1 MKQIT
6 CEICGGKNIIKR
18 DGAYVCADCGIK
30 YTADEIKKLLS
41 NAPDDEPACR
51 EMPLENLE
59 STPSNSTAD
68 RENPDKINHKSKIP
82 LIAFAAC
89 VCVALL
95 VVAVEF
101 IIPNVRYNN
110 AVSLMNDG
118 KYEEAIASFEKLG
131 DYKDCKEL
139 IDSCNKD
146 KAYYDAV
153 ELLAEGE
160 TVDAYES
167 LIALDGYSD
176 SSEKAEEIYEE
187 YKREKIKVADVGD
200 IIYFGTFEQDSDIS
214 YGKEDIK
221 WLVLEKKDN
230 KLLVIS
236 KKALCNIQYNKPY
249 ANDSVTS
256 RAELQA
262 YLMQSG
268 TGSVTWESCT
278 LRAWLNSTFLE
289 EAFSES
295 EQQQIQTTTVL
306 AENNS
311 QSDAEPGNDT
321 DDKMFLL
328 STAEFEKY
336 CTTDEL
342 RTCAPTAYAIS
353 SSADTSETNKDLA
366 KATCVWWLRTQGTS
380 DTCTC
385 VVDKGNINYSGENI
399 AETSIYVRPAMW
411 IDLSA

>member
-41 NAPDDEPACR
+41 NTPDDEPACS
-51 EMPLENLE
+51 EMPLENSE
-59 STPSNSTAD
+59 STPSNSTAG
-68 RENPDKINHKSKIP
+68 REIQNKINHKSKIP
-82 LIAFAAC
+82 LLALAAC

-95 VVAVEF
+95 VVAVEL

-118 KYEEAIASFEKLG
+118 KYEDAIAAFE
-131 DYKDCKEL
+131 
-139 IDSCNKD
+139 
-146 KAYYDAV
+146 
-153 ELLAEGE
+153 
-160 TVDAYES
+160 
-167 LIALDGYSD
+167 ALDGYKD
-176 SSEKAEEIYEE
+176 STD
-187 YKREKIKVADVGD
+187 KIDECNLDVLKKVQIGD
-200 IIYFGTFEQDSDIS
+200 SIEFGTYEQDNDTTN
-214 YGKEDIK
+214 GKESIE
-221 WLVLEKKDN
+221 WYVLDKEDN
-230 KLLVIS
+230 RFLVIS
-236 KKALCNIQYNKPY
+236 KYALVGMQYNRVNS
-249 ANDSVTS
+249 NDSNSTS
-256 RAELQA
+256 TSSYETWLANHPALQH
-262 YLMQSG
+262 
-268 TGSVTWESCT
+268 TWESCT

-353 SSADTSETNKDLA
+353 SSADTAETNKDLA
-366 KATCVWWLRTQGTS
+366 EATCVWWLRTQGTS
-380 DTCTC
+380 DTCSC
-385 VVDKGNINYSGENI
+385 VVDNGNINYSGENI

>member
-1 MKQIT
+1 MGGRFVKQIT

-41 NAPDDEPACR
+41 NAPDDAPACS
-51 EMPLENLE
+51 ELPLEDSD
-59 STPSNSTAD
+59 STQNNPSVD
-68 RENPDKINHKSKIP
+68 RENPDKTNHKSKIP
-82 LIAFAAC
+82 LVAVMAC
-89 VCVALL
+89 VCIALL
-95 VVAVEF
+95 VVVF
-101 IIPNVRYNN
+101 KIVIPNVRYNN

-118 KYEEAIASFEKLG
+118 KYEDAIAAFE
-131 DYKDCKEL
+131 
-139 IDSCNKD
+139 
-146 KAYYDAV
+146 
-153 ELLAEGE
+153 
-160 TVDAYES
+160 
-167 LIALDGYSD
+167 ALDGYKD
-176 SSEKAEEIYEE
+176 STD
-187 YKREKIKVADVGD
+187 KIDECNLGVLKKVKIGD
-200 IIYFGTFEQDSDIS
+200 SIEFGSYEQDNDTTNGKDSIEWYVLD
-214 YGKEDIK
+214 KED
-221 WLVLEKKDN
+221 N
-230 KLLVIS
+230 RFLVIS
-236 KKALCNIQYNKPY
+236 KYALVGMQYNRVNS
-249 ANDSVTS
+249 NDSNSTSTS
-256 RAELQA
+256 RYETWLANHPALQH
-262 YLMQSG
+262 
-268 TGSVTWESCT
+268 TWESCT

-311 QSDAEPGNDT
+311 QSDAELGNDT

-380 DTCTC
+380 HTCSC
-385 VVDKGNINYSGENI
+385 VVDNGNINYSGENI

-411 IDLSA
+411 IDLNA